1 MSAEQQPCSKASH
14 KLLRQPWT
22 LGVTSV
28 RMGRGLCPG
37 ENSSAM
43 TCKLASPTTVL
54 RTLGRLFAKSGITQ
68 TFPPKTSCAASPVAS
83 FCIRPNPTGFHAGT
97 AAGTASSSSSP
108 TTSASS
114 IILREEE
121 LTIRPTPLHLPA
133 APVPAPTQDA
143 PPPPAPC
150 PGAARARFALG
161 MPPLPPGLPPS
172 SEPQA
177 ASHPK
182 AEPWAAPPAASPPS
196 KAPPPHSGQ
205 PPSPASPFSPSSPAS
220 PAAPPP
226 NRRPFNAFHTSAP
239 PPQSSQASEDTA
251 SDTSDGPP
259 PWDQPVEVDSMAE
272 VKYQGPVTIH
282 QMIDPVPGPSFDDV
296 ANAKSKCIPVS

>member
-1 MSAEQQPCSKASH
+1 MVITSFLRPTSPWRIPDAGIGRRDLRVTPLPMSAEQQPCSKASH

-54 RTLGRLFAKSGITQ
+54 RTLWRLFAKSGITQ

-108 TTSASS
+108 TTSALS

-133 APVPAPTQDA
+133 APVSPL
-143 PPPPAPC
+143 
-150 PGAARARFALG
+150 R
-161 MPPLPPGLPPS
+161 MPLPPQHLLRTRLLPRLPP
-172 SEPQA
+172 
-177 ASHPK
+177 
-182 AEPWAAPPAASPPS
+182 
-196 KAPPPHSGQ
+196 
-205 PPSPASPFSPSSPAS
+205 
-220 PAAPPP
+220 
-226 NRRPFNAFHTSAP
+226 
-239 PPQSSQASEDTA
+239 
-251 SDTSDGPP
+251 
-259 PWDQPVEVDSMAE
+259 PV
-272 VKYQGPVTIH
+272 
-282 QMIDPVPGPSFDDV
+282 
-296 ANAKSKCIPVS
+296 